1 MRGIYIGITPRN
13 VSTIWTPDGRPTAA
27 PVYTIPPGRGTF
39 EYLFEPLADAMRPLH
54 WWVSHGGFSSSL
66 KLYERLGDEAYD
78 AYGRAVSDRGPSRV
92 DSFLYPAGALPEH
105 ADCVANDWAHMVGL
119 DERDGDPFAAAQ
131 RLDTADWEVG
141 DEPEAYYALLAE
153 TSPLCFY
160 CVDGF
165 VWEVYLR
172 DEARLERF
180 AEHLRSAPD
189 YADRFHLQF
198 GELRDRDRWYSWG
211 RQIAEY

>member
-13 VSTIWTPDGRPTAA
+13 VSTIWTPGGKPTAD
-27 PVYTIPPGRGTF
+27 PVYTIPPGRRTF

-54 WWVSHGGFSSSL
+54 WWVSHGGFSGL
-66 KLYERLGDEAYD
+66 ELYERLGEEAYD
-78 AYGRAVSDRGPSRV
+78 DYGRAVSDRGASRG
-92 DSFLYPAGALPEH
+92 DTFLYPAGALPEH

-131 RLDTADWEVG
+131 RLDAGDWGRGHEA
-141 DEPEAYYALLAE
+141 EQAYYALLAE

-165 VWEVYLR
+165 VWEVYMR
-172 DEARLERF
+172 DTARLERF
-180 AEHLRSAPD
+180 AEHLRSAPHS
-189 YADRFHLQF
+189 ADRFHLQF
-198 GELRDRDRWYSWG
+198 GELCARDRWYFWG
-211 RQIAEY
+211 GQAG